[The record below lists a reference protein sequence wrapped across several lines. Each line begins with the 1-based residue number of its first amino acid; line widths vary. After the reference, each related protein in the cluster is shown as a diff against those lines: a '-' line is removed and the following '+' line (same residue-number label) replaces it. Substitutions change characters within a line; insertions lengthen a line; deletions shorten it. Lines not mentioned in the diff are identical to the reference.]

1 MKIAISIGDPNG
13 VGLEILLKS
22 HKKICK
28 FCNPVY
34 CVDKGL
40 LKRAARIL
48 NLKLPKDLKCI
59 SLERRIPKIVPGDI
73 NKESGA
79 YAYASFLQALN
90 LTLEGKTK
98 ALVTLPIHKKAWQ
111 LAGISYV
118 GHTEALREVCK
129 FDKLE
134 SKKLESKKRFQS
146 QKAIMMLGSPK
157 LYIALFSDHIPLK
170 EVPLLINLESLKEFL
185 LNLAPHILKT
195 PCGVL
200 GLNPH
205 AGDFGVLGDE
215 DVVIKEAIKL
225 ANASLGK
232 EVFIGPLV
240 PDTAFIGK
248 HLRYYVAMYHDQGL
262 IPLKT
267 LYFKES
273 INITLNLPI
282 IRTSVDHGT
291 AFDIAYKNKA
301 ESKSYVNAIK
311 EAILRV
317 KSQALVR

>member
-1 MKIAISIGDPNG
+1 MKIAVSIGDPNG
-13 VGLEILLKS
+13 VGLEILLKN

-34 CVDKGL
+34 CVDKEL
-40 LKRAARIL
+40 LKEAAKIL
-48 NLKLPKDLKCI
+48 KFKLPKNLKCVSPKVMPSNI
-59 SLERRIPKIVPGDI
+59 IPKITPGAI
-73 NKESGA
+73 QKESGA
-79 YAYASFLQALN
+79 YSYASFLQALN
-90 LTLEGKTK
+90 LTLVGKTK
-98 ALVTLPIHKKAWQ
+98 AMVTLPIHKKAWQ
-111 LAGISYV
+111 LAGVSYA
-118 GHTEALREVCK
+118 GHTEALRDVFK
-129 FDKLE
+129 FENME
-134 SKKLESKKRFQS
+134 SKINGIQN

-157 LYIALFSDHIPLK
+157 LYVALFSDHIPLK
-170 EVPLLINLESLKEFL
+170 NVPSLINIESLKEFL
-185 LNLAPHILKT
+185 LDFAPYVLKM

-215 DVVIKEAIKL
+215 DNVIRETIRL

-240 PDTAFIGK
+240 PDTAFVGK

-273 INITLNLPI
+273 INITLNLPV

-301 ESKSYVNAIK
+301 ESKSYINAIK
-311 EAILRV
+311 EAILR
-317 KSQALVR
+317 QC